1 MKMEFGE
8 FLAAPECDV
17 VIVTYPDI
25 FRTEAGLKQG
35 KFSSEY
41 QELSAVIVLDS
52 GDMAKIKVKDGDL
65 VEIKSEA
72 GAVVV
77 RAKESEK
84 EHPGIGY
91 MPEGAWANVLGASPV
106 TAPPSTSGTES
117 VSQTLTPPA
126 STLAVSAK
134 VRRSRQ
140 EIPAIEEVYH
150 R

>member
-8 FLAAPECDV
+8 FLAAPECRV

-25 FRTEAGLKQG
+25 FRTEAGLRHG

-41 QELSAVIVLDS
+41 QELSAVIVLDPV
-52 GDMAKIKVKDGDL
+52 DMAKIGVKDGDL
-65 VEIKSEA
+65 VEVLGGE

-91 MPEGAWANVLGASPV
+91 MPEGAWANVLGA
-106 TAPPSTSGTES
+106 G
-117 VSQTLTPPA
+117 PA
-126 STLAVSAK
+126 SAK

-140 EIPAIEEVYH
+140 EIPAIDELY
-150 R
+150 RR

>member
-8 FLAAPECDV
+8 FLAAPECGV

-25 FRTEAGLKQG
+25 FRTEAGLKHG
-35 KFSSEY
+35 KFSREY

-52 GDMAKIKVKDGDL
+52 GDMAKIGVNDGDL

-72 GAVVV
+72 GVVVV
-77 RAKESEK
+77 RTKESEK
-84 EHPGIGY
+84 EHPGVGY

-106 TAPPSTSGTES
+106 T
-117 VSQTLTPPA
+117 LPA
-126 STLAVSAK
+126 STLALSAK
-134 VRRSRQ
+134 VKRSRQ
-140 EIPAIEEVYH
+140 EIPVIEEVYH

>member
-8 FLAAPECDV
+8 FLAAPECGV

-25 FRTEAGLKQG
+25 FRTEAGLRHG
-35 KFSSEY
+35 KFSREY
-41 QELSAVIVLDS
+41 QELSAVIVLDQ
-52 GDMAKIKVKDGDL
+52 GDLAKIEAKDGDL

-91 MPEGAWANVLGASPV
+91 MPEGAWANVLGASP
-106 TAPPSTSGTES
+106 A
-117 VSQTLTPPA
+117 
-126 STLAVSAK
+126 SAK
-134 VRRSRQ
+134 VIWSQQ
-140 EIPAIEEVYH
+140 EIPAIEELY
-150 R
+150 RR